1 MNTPTLEQ
9 YLVEFNMTKHSKV
22 SLAVFNSAA
31 LTLLALTLFVI
42 SPSAMAIQKCK
53 DSEGKWH
60 YGDTAQQNCAESE
73 VTTLSDRGFIK
84 EVEAAPKTEAEL
96 KAEAILKEEKDK
108 EDELARQE
116 KEEKERILSIY
127 EQESDIDRQRDNQ
140 LASVDGNIRVH
151 KAYLKQMDAKI
162 LRLEGKSVESKGK
175 RKELI
180 ENELAASK
188 LRVEE
193 FSTELKRLEIQR
205 EGIIERFAREKKL
218 YKDITEG

>member
-1 MNTPTLEQ
+1 
-9 YLVEFNMTKHSKV
+9 MTKHSKV
-22 SLAVFNSAA
+22 SLSVFSRMPVA
-31 LTLLALTLFVI
+31 LLTLFLLVV
-42 SPSAMAIQKCK
+42 SPNAMAIQKCK
-53 DSEGKWH
+53 DAEGKWH

-73 VTTLSDRGFIK
+73 VTTLSNRGFVK
-84 EVEAAPKTEAEL
+84 DVKAAPKTEAEL
-96 KAEAILKEEKDK
+96 KAEALLMEQKKK

-162 LRLEGKSVESKGK
+162 LRLEGKSAESKGK

-188 LRVEE
+188 LRVAE
-193 FSTELKRLEIQR
+193 FSTELKRLETQR

-218 YKDITEG
+218 YKDIKEG